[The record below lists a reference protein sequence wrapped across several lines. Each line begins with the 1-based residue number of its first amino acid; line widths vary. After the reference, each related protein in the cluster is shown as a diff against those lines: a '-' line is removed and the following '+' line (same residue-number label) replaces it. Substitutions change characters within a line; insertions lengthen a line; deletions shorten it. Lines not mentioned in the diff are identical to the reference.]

1 MCLVGDKGVGKT
13 SLIQFL
19 KGESLN
25 LEKIPNDSI
34 NQSFVVLS
42 DSVHKQQFR
51 VWDICGERI
60 PCEFVELM
68 DSIIFSICF
77 IVLFAITDNHAL
89 LRY

>member
-25 LEKIPNDSI
+25 LDNIPNDSI
-34 NQSFVVLS
+34 NQSVVVLS

-60 PCEFVELM
+60 LCEFVE
-68 DSIIFSICF
+68 
-77 IVLFAITDNHAL
+77 
-89 LRY
+89 